1 MLKNI
6 WRRLKID
13 LNAKD
18 LLVKIE
24 DNRRKMVELGL
35 SSSFLDERVVKM
47 SYELDKL
54 LNKYDEVAYRNGK
67 R

>member
-1 MLKNI
+1 M
-6 WRRLKID
+6 
-13 LNAKD
+13 NAKD

-47 SYELDKL
+47 SYELDRL

>member
-1 MLKNI
+1 M
-6 WRRLKID
+6 
-13 LNAKD
+13 NAED

-24 DNRRKMVELGL
+24 SNRRKMVELGL

-54 LNKYDEVAYRNGK
+54 LNKYDAVAYRTG
-67 R
+67 RR